1 MNDIVVQ
8 KYGGSSLAD
17 SDKIKRVA
25 QKIRNRVSE
34 GYKLVVIVSAMGET
48 TDRLIELAKEVSS
61 KPHPRELDMLLTT
74 GEQVSAALLSM
85 SLNDLKVETKSLNA
99 FQAGIF
105 TSSNFSEARIQKFKV
120 EKILKLLEDHD
131 VLVITGFQGITKEGD
146 LTTLG
151 RGGSDISAVALSAA
165 VGTHCEIYSDFP
177 GIFTFD
183 PRLHRNAKKLKYV
196 TYDEILEM
204 ASLGARVL
212 HSRSVEIAKKYDVK
226 IYCASTFSEEE
237 GTYVVADNIEQP
249 VVTGMSVMENQT
261 QVTIANL
268 PLNYSLVYKIF
279 DEMAQKAFNVDMI
292 SIISINNKLNISFT
306 IIEEEMENFDRYL
319 KEALSSFDEISVNYE
334 RGYVKLSVVGI
345 GMRNEKGVASRFF
358 KSLRDI
364 PIKMVTTSEIKIS
377 CLIEKEYMKKATDA
391 LIKEFDL

>member
-8 KYGGSSLAD
+8 KYGGSSLAN
-17 SDKIKRVA
+17 SEKIKRVA
-25 QKIRNRVSE
+25 QKIRDKVNE
-34 GYKLVVIVSAMGET
+34 GYKLIVIVSAMGKT
-48 TDRLIELAKEVSS
+48 TDQLVDLAKEVSP

-85 SLNDLKVETKSLNA
+85 ALNDLKVKTKSLNA

-105 TSSNFSEARIQKFKV
+105 TSSNFSEARIQKFKI
-120 EKILKLLEDHD
+120 EKIMKLLRDHD
-131 VLVITGFQGITKEGD
+131 VLVITGFQGVTEEGD

-151 RGGSDISAVALSAA
+151 RGGSDISAVALAA
-165 VGTHCEIYSDFP
+165 ALGTDCEIYSDFP

-196 TYDEILEM
+196 TYDEMLEM

-212 HSRSVEIAKKYDVK
+212 HSRAVEIAKKYNVK
-226 IYCASTFSEEE
+226 VYCASTFSDEE
-237 GTYVVADNIEQP
+237 GTYVVADNIEQS

-261 QVTIANL
+261 RVTIANL
-268 PLNYSLVYKIF
+268 PLDYSLVYKIF
-279 DEMAQKAFNVDMI
+279 DKVAQKAFNVDMI
-292 SIISINNKLNISFT
+292 SIISINNRLHVSFT
-306 IIEEEMENFDRYL
+306 IIEGEMENFDRYL
-319 KEALSSFDEISVNYE
+319 REALSSFDEISVNYE
-334 RGYVKLSVVGI
+334 HGYVKLSVVGI

-377 CLIEKEYMKKATDA
+377 CLIEKEYMKKAIDT
-391 LIKEFDL
+391 LIKEFNL

>member
-1 MNDIVVQ
+1 MNIVVQ

-17 SDKIKRVA
+17 SDKIKRVS
-25 QKIRNRVSE
+25 QKIRDKVNK
-34 GYKLVVIVSAMGET
+34 GYRLVVIVSAMGKT
-48 TDRLIELAKEVSS
+48 TDQLIELAKEVSL
-61 KPHPRELDMLLTT
+61 KAHPRELDMLLTT

-85 SLNDLKVETKSLNA
+85 AINDLKIKTKSLNA

-105 TSSNFSEARIQKFKV
+105 TSSDFSEARIQKFKI

-131 VLVITGFQGITKEGD
+131 VLVITGFQGITEKGD

-151 RGGSDISAVALSAA
+151 RGGSDISAVALAA
-165 VGTHCEIYSDFP
+165 SLGTDCEIYSDFP

-183 PRLHRNAKKLKYV
+183 PRLHRDAKKLKYV
-196 TYDEILEM
+196 TYDEMLEM
-204 ASLGARVL
+204 ASLGAKVL
-212 HSRSVEIAKKYDVK
+212 HTRAVEIAKKYDVK
-226 IYCASTFSEEE
+226 IYCASTFSDEE

-249 VVTGMSVMENQT
+249 VVNGMSVMENQT
-261 QVTIANL
+261 QVTITNL
-268 PLNYSLVYKIF
+268 PLDYSLIYKIF

-306 IIEEEMENFDRYL
+306 IIEEEMGNFDKYL
-319 KEALSSFDEISVNYE
+319 KEALLSFDEISVNYE
-334 RGYVKLSVVGI
+334 HGYVKLSVVGI

-358 KSLRDI
+358 KSLRNI

-377 CLIEKEYMKKATDA
+377 CLIEKEYMKEAANA
-391 LIKEFDL
+391 LIKEFNL